1 MEEDGSRAGSRAAA
15 AAFRP
20 MSELVAVGLPPQG
33 RDFPTAAALGSARP
47 QTRSRQCQALA
58 EPPTPPYQTLCLAT
72 QNLTQPKEMGHALI
86 AEVGPLVLSLLTDS
100 PG

>member
-15 AAFRP
+15 AAAFRQNWLQ
-20 MSELVAVGLPPQG
+20 SGFLLKAVISPRQPLSAVLGPRPG
-33 RDFPTAAALGSARP
+33 RGNARP
-47 QTRSRQCQALA
+47 WLSPQ
-58 EPPTPPYQTLCLAT
+58 PPPYQTLCLAT

-86 AEVGPLVLSLLTDS
+86 AEVGLLVLSLLTDS